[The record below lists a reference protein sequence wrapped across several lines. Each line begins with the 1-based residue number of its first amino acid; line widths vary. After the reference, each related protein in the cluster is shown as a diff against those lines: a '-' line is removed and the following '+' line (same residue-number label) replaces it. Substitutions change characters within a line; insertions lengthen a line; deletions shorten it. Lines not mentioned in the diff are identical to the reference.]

1 LDKVDRMHEREP
13 IGIFVGPQGGVMHQ
27 AANGKVRHQQT
38 KNPVSP
44 VRTPCPGDAD
54 PHILQ
59 ILGWLRSLAVSA
71 RFAGVESEVVEYV
84 LRLNHEGHEF
94 AFGFGL
100 LLEDGYFET
109 VLSA

>member
-1 LDKVDRMHEREP
+1 MHEREP
-13 IGIFVGPQGGVMHQ
+13 IGIFVGLQGGSCIRPPM
-27 AANGKVRHQQT
+27 AKCAISRHRT
-38 KNPVSP
+38 PVSP